1 MKTGNP
7 LLVSH
12 NLEILT
18 IIRDNPGIKKSDL
31 YSMLEGSRNTRQER
45 TDELIDLGLI
55 EEKQQGRY
63 NVKALYITQKGID
76 ALKTMEDLNKIL
88 SNETKQEESE
98 KDFVESHRRSVPNTL
113 ADEKQDQS

>member
-18 IIRDNPGIKKSDL
+18 IVRDNPGIKKSDL

-45 TDELIDLGLI
+45 TNELIELGLI

-63 NVKALYITQKGID
+63 NIKSLYISKKGIE
-76 ALKTMEDLNKIL
+76 ALKTMEELNKIL
-88 SNETKQEESE
+88 SNEKQKESE
-98 KDFVESHRRSVPNTL
+98 EDYVRDHRRSISDSIKGSNKGVS
-113 ADEKQDQS
+113 K